1 MKVGYTKSE
10 KTNVISDTIAAV
22 SAGQCSINQLTSSLL
37 TNCATKI
44 KMHLLPKHKQAQGT
58 DKGRDQHPHITCL
71 SEDESS
77 QPIDCTIDLKNLQPA
92 E

>member
-1 MKVGYTKSE
+1 VKVGYTKSE

-58 DKGRDQHPHITCL
+58 DKGRDQHQHIFSLNTNKHKVQIK
-71 SEDESS
+71 EETNINTSS
-77 QPIDCTIDLKNLQPA
+77 P
-92 E
+92 